1 MVGRGRPQS
10 EFDHTAVFTA
20 CRDNDVAVEINCRPE
35 RKDPPRDLLKQA
47 VDIGCRFSI
56 DTDAHAPGQLE
67 WQYIGCDR
75 AAECGVTTDRVINT
89 VPGRDL
95 VELERV
101 ASLGWSGRGAGT
113 TKEAAVQL
121 SGKTALVT
129 GGAGGIGAATAAQLS
144 SAGALVVVADLNAAA
159 ASACAAGLPGPALGR
174 ELDVTRPDAIA
185 ALVAQLEAEVGGIDL
200 LVNNAGLYDMEP
212 LLDVTPAGFDR
223 LFNVNARG
231 LFFVMQSVAQA
242 MVAAGRPGAIVNV
255 ASQAGRRG
263 EAASAVYAATKAA
276 VISLTRSAALAL
288 IAHDI
293 RVNAVAPGVVDT
305 PMWTVVDR
313 LHAETTG
320 AAPGETLRQAVE
332 AIPAHRMGTP
342 DEIASAIVFLLTDAS
357 QYIVGQTLNVDG
369 GTILS

>member
-1 MVGRGRPQS
+1 M
-10 EFDHTAVFTA
+10 
-20 CRDNDVAVEINCRPE
+20 
-35 RKDPPRDLLKQA
+35 
-47 VDIGCRFSI
+47 
-56 DTDAHAPGQLE
+56 
-67 WQYIGCDR
+67 
-75 AAECGVTTDRVINT
+75 
-89 VPGRDL
+89 
-95 VELERV
+95 
-101 ASLGWSGRGAGT
+101 
-113 TKEAAVQL
+113 QL

-144 SAGALVVVADLNAAA
+144 SAGALVVVADLNADA

-185 ALVAQLEAEVGGIDL
+185 ALVAQLESEVGGIDL

-242 MVAAGRPGAIVNV
+242 MVAAGRPGVIVNV

-288 IAHDI
+288 IAHNI

-320 AAPGETLRQAVE
+320 AAPGETLRRAVE
-332 AIPAHRMGTP
+332 AIPARRMGTP
-342 DEIASAIVFLLTDAS
+342 EEIATAIVFLLTDAS
-357 QYIVGQTLNVDG
+357 RYIVGQTVNIDG

>member
-1 MVGRGRPQS
+1 MQ
-10 EFDHTAVFTA
+10 F
-20 CRDNDVAVEINCRPE
+20 
-35 RKDPPRDLLKQA
+35 
-47 VDIGCRFSI
+47 
-56 DTDAHAPGQLE
+56 
-67 WQYIGCDR
+67 
-75 AAECGVTTDRVINT
+75 
-89 VPGRDL
+89 
-95 VELERV
+95 
-101 ASLGWSGRGAGT
+101 
-113 TKEAAVQL
+113 

-129 GGAGGIGAATAAQLS
+129 GGAGGIGAATAARLS

-159 ASACAAGLPGPALGR
+159 ASACATGLPGPALGR

-200 LVNNAGLYDMEP
+200 LVNNAGVYDMEP

-231 LFFVMQSVAQA
+231 LFFVMQAVAQA
-242 MVAAGRPGAIVNV
+242 MVAAGRPGVIVNV

-288 IAHDI
+288 IAHNI

-320 AAPGETLRQAVE
+320 AAPGETLRRAVE

-342 DEIASAIVFLLTDAS
+342 DEIATAVVFLLTDAS
-357 QYIVGQTLNVDG
+357 QYVVGQTLNVDG